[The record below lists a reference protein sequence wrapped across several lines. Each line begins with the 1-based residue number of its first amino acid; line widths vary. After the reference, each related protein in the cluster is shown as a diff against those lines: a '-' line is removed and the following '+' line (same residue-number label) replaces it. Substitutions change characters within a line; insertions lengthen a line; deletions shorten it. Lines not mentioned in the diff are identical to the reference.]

1 MEKQNSV
8 CDLWGTIKQQSI
20 HILGIPEGVERQ
32 NDSEN
37 IFSEIKT
44 KNFSNLDNEMDNQ
57 VQEAHRIPYI
67 QIRGDLQHYTLYSN
81 FQNKNTKKFYCPYMC
96 KRNARL
102 SLENLPLD

>member
-1 MEKQNSV
+1 MKHFGKTKQC

-44 KNFSNLDNEMDNQ
+44 KEFL
-57 VQEAHRIPYI
+57 
-67 QIRGDLQHYTLYSN
+67 
-81 FQNKNTKKFYCPYMC
+81 
-96 KRNARL
+96 
-102 SLENLPLD
+102 